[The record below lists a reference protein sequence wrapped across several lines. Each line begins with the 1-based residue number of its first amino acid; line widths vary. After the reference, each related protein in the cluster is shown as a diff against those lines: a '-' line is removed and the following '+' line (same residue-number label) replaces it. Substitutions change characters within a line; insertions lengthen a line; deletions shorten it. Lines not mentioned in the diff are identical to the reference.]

1 MNSDTPDHHVPET
14 HGEPRAPAGEICA
27 GCRQLLTRRGRQGE
41 CLRCLLGFALAPDEE
56 PPLAVA
62 PGLTRETLRTLHYGH
77 FEVAVAA
84 DGSPVELG
92 SGGMAVTYRALDTVL
107 HHAVALK
114 VIQRQVAEQPAA
126 RTRFLREARAA
137 AKLHHPNVAGVTFY
151 GEQDGECYYVMELV
165 EGETLE
171 AHVRREG
178 LLSPALA
185 LEVGIQVARALAAAE
200 ACGVVHRDLKPSNL
214 MLAIHQGVTGE
225 GDPLTIKVIDWG
237 LAKAVAAE
245 SLLLAD
251 HTHGGFVGT
260 PAFASPEQ
268 FVQSTESRIDTRS
281 DIYSLGVTLWY
292 LLCGRSPFVA
302 STLGEI
308 HDRQLQAPPV
318 EQLVTAR
325 VPRRVVA
332 LLESMVAAEPAARPQ
347 SARELLDALHRCQKA
362 FPIEDVRTAPR
373 RRQLWRGASLGLL
386 AALAAGAGIW
396 AYYVQPSSALAD
408 RSIAVLPFENLS
420 PDKADAFFAVGVQ
433 DEITAD
439 LARIAALKVIGS
451 ESTRSYGP
459 SGRDLARIGRE
470 LGVSQLLEG
479 SVQRTGGHVQVAVRL
494 VNVHDL
500 AHPWNERYDRR
511 LTDVFAV
518 QGEITRAVAARLH
531 TTLAANEK
539 AAIDAPPT
547 SDLAAYDLY
556 LRARAGPQI
565 FQSPG
570 DVRRSYEGRIPLLEA
585 AVARDPGFAFAY
597 CELAK
602 AHDALYHHGFG
613 ATTDEQAV
621 DHRGL
626 AENAL
631 ANARRLRPDAGEVHL
646 AQANHF
652 LRTSYDNAQA
662 RIEVDLARSALP
674 NTAEVEEIAG
684 EIARNQGHW
693 EEALRCL
700 ERAVALE
707 PRENVN
713 RFTLANTDR
722 LMRRYD
728 EFGHQIDQVIA
739 TLTPRDSVAYRLF
752 RGLVGMEQRADLA
765 PLRAAISGVAPADE
779 PNGELTDEYGLILA
793 LGAHDAAA
801 VFRILAATSQP
812 HFQFNGVVYPKA
824 WFEALAARMR
834 GDSAGAQAAF
844 AAARIEVN
852 RTVRANP
859 TSGRMLSL
867 LAMID
872 AGLGNQDD
880 AVREGRRACELLPL
894 GQWSLDAP
902 VAANN
907 LAVVYTWTNQPDLAC
922 AVLEEWVVR
931 PAGSNLPAQPT
942 YGDLR
947 LNPCWDSLQGNPRFA
962 ALTKRLA
969 PMASR

>member
-1 MNSDTPDHHVPET
+1 MNSDAPDPHLPET
-14 HGEPRAPAGEICA
+14 HGESRAPTGEICA
-27 GCRQLLTRRGRQGE
+27 GCRQPLTRRGRDGE
-41 CLRCLLGFALAPDEE
+41 CLRCLLGFAFAPDEE
-56 PPLAVA
+56 PPLAAA
-62 PGLTRETLRTLHYGH
+62 PELAREPFRTLRYGH

-107 HHAVALK
+107 HHFVALK
-114 VIQRQVAEQPAA
+114 VINRKVAEYPAA
-126 RTRFLREARAA
+126 RVRFLREARAA

-171 AHVRREG
+171 ARVRREG

-214 MLAIHQGVTGE
+214 MLAVHQGITGE

-245 SLLLAD
+245 SPLLAD
-251 HTHGGFVGT
+251 HTQGGFVGT

-268 FVQSTESRIDTRS
+268 FAPAGESRIDTRS

-292 LLCGRSPFVA
+292 LLCGQSPFVA
-302 STLGEI
+302 STLEGI
-308 HDRQLQAPPV
+308 HDRQLRPPI

-325 VPRRVVA
+325 VPRRVIA
-332 LLESMVAAEPAARPQ
+332 LLESMLTVEPAARPQ

-362 FPIEDVRTAPR
+362 FPAEDVRTAR
-373 RRQLWRGASLGLL
+373 RGKLLWRGASLGLL
-386 AALAAGAGIW
+386 AALVVGVGTW
-396 AYYVQPSSALAD
+396 AYRASPSAALAD

-451 ESTRSYGP
+451 ESTRSYLPG
-459 SGRDLARIGRE
+459 GRDPAKIGQE

-479 SVQRTGGHVQVAVRL
+479 SVKRTGGQVQVAVRL
-494 VNVHDL
+494 VNVHNL
-500 AHPWNERYDRR
+500 AHPWTEHYDRR

-518 QGEITRAVAARLH
+518 QGEITRAIAARLH
-531 TTLAANEK
+531 APLTPNEK

-556 LRARAGPQI
+556 LRAREGPQI

-570 DVRRSYEGRIPLLEA
+570 DARRSYEARIPLLEA

-602 AHDALYHHGFG
+602 AHDALYQHSPDP
-613 ATTDEQAV
+613 TTDEQAV
-621 DHRGL
+621 DHRSL
-626 AENAL
+626 AETAL

-652 LRTSYDNAQA
+652 LRTSHENEQA

-674 NTAEVEEIAG
+674 NSAEVEEIAG
-684 EIARNQGHW
+684 EIARNQNHW
-693 EEALRCL
+693 DEAIRCL

-713 RFTLANTDR
+713 RFTLANTYR

-728 EFGHQIDQVIA
+728 EFGQQIDQVIA

-765 PLRAAISGVAPADE
+765 PLRAALSGVAPADE
-779 PNGELTDEYGLILA
+779 PNGEITDMYGLILA
-793 LGAHDAAA
+793 LGAHDPEA
-801 VFRILAATSQP
+801 VSRILAATSQP
-812 HFQFNGVVYPKA
+812 HFQFNGVIYPKA

-834 GDSAGAQAAF
+834 GDRAGAQTAF
-844 AAARIEVN
+844 ATARIEVN
-852 RTVRANP
+852 RSVQSNS
-859 TSGRMLSL
+859 TSGRTLSL

-872 AGLGNQDD
+872 AGLGNKDD
-880 AVREGRRACELLPL
+880 AVSEARRACELLTL
-894 GQWSLDAP
+894 GKWSLDAP
-902 VAANN
+902 IAANN
-907 LAVVYTWTNQPDLAC
+907 LAVVYAWTNQPDLAC
-922 AVLEEWVVR
+922 AVLEEWVGQ

-947 LNPCWDSLQGNPRFA
+947 LNPCWDSLRGNPRFA
-962 ALTKRLA
+962 TLIKRLA
-969 PMASR
+969 PIVSR